1 MKGNRQGGAVHDRLH
16 EFSAVR
22 EATIEK
28 VAMLSQAQLDFSPS
42 LGRWSIGEIADH
54 LRLSEE
60 LWRGEIG
67 RLVDLARA
75 GRPTYLRR
83 SFADVNVSPAFLPDA
98 VLSML
103 ELPLG
108 IMSRFVPDALVGM
121 MIELPILPMRS
132 PDLATPRARRGS
144 AELIADLNAAID
156 QTRRLIGANV
166 GLDFDGM
173 ISTHPLMGSNTVPQM
188 LLLLARHERRHHV
201 QMDRVR
207 SDSRF
212 PASR

>member
-1 MKGNRQGGAVHDRLH
+1 MNGNRQSGAVHDRLH
-16 EFSAVR
+16 EFAAVR
-22 EATIEK
+22 AATIEK
-28 VAMLSQAQLDFSPS
+28 IAMLSQAQLDFSPRQ
-42 LGRWSIGEIADH
+42 GRWSIGEIADH

-60 LWRGEIG
+60 LWRGEIS

-83 SFADVNVSPAFLPDA
+83 SFADVNVSPAFLPSA

-103 ELPLG
+103 EVPLG
-108 IMSRFVPDALVGM
+108 IMSRFMPDAVVGM
-121 MIELPILPMRS
+121 MTELPILPMRN
-132 PDLATPRARRGS
+132 PDVATPRARRPS
-144 AELIADLNAAID
+144 AELIAELNAAID
-156 QTRRLIGANV
+156 QTRHLIGANT
-166 GLDFDGM
+166 GLDFDRM
-173 ISTHPLMGSNTVPQM
+173 ISTHPLMGSNNVPQM

-212 PASR
+212 PRI